1 MIRSTT
7 AIFFKNLEFQ
17 KQNSQ
22 RLCEIKQ
29 IILDPQKSKG
39 TIEYIKKKHI
49 THPDCHGFY
58 HPLCNMTVYS
68 HTWHLRSCV
77 PAAL

>member
-39 TIEYIKKKHI
+39 KKATIEYIKKNTLHI
-49 THPDCHGFY
+49 QIVMGFII
-58 HPLCNMTVYS
+58 H
-68 HTWHLRSCV
+68 CV
-77 PAAL
+77 I